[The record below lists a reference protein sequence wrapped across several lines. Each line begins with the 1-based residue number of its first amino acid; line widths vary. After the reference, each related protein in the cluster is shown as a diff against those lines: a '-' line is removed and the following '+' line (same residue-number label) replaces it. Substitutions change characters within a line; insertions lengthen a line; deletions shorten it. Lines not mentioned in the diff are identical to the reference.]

1 MNRCKH
7 DLIQEL
13 LFILNANKTGISR
26 TRLISKLNYDYKK
39 LLSVLN
45 ILREKGI
52 IDFMFIEKK
61 NRSGTGKKLLSNYA
75 PSNKLLMFVITEKG
89 KEYLKKMD
97 EINSLWKSK

>member
-7 DLIQEL
+7 DLLQEL

-26 TRLISKLNYDYKK
+26 TMLSSKVNYDYKK

-61 NRSGTGKKLLSNYA
+61 NRSGVGKKLLSNYA